1 MSRIEP
7 VKPATRY
14 RKPLRTKKN
23 SIITGVV
30 IVVISVVAI
39 NFAIK
44 KLSGTQEFLVAS
56 APAAAGTTLK
66 DLPTRT
72 ISLNLGEASADY
84 LDSNAKLAGLVLSQP
99 IASGD
104 LVMKR
109 DVVAANQNAQLVRL
123 AISTK
128 NALPTKL
135 ESGTAVDVWAAINDG
150 GGQYGEPALIAQ
162 NVQVYE
168 RSGASALFGESSNKL
183 EIVVEREMVK
193 PILSA
198 VLHADAISVV
208 ARDGAH

>member
-23 SIITGVV
+23 SIIVGVV
-30 IVVISVVAI
+30 IVVISVIAI

-44 KLSGTQEFLVAS
+44 KLSGTHEFLVAS
-56 APAAAGTTLK
+56 APAAAGTPLK
-66 DLPTRT
+66 DLPTT
-72 ISLNLGEASADY
+72 TLSLNLGQASADY
-84 LDSNAKLAGLVLSQP
+84 LDSNAKLTGLVLSQP
-99 IASGD
+99 ISNGN
-104 LVMKR
+104 LLMKR
-109 DVVAANQNAQLVRL
+109 DVVASDQNAELVRL

-150 GGQYGEPALIAQ
+150 GGQYGEPDLIAQ
-162 NVQVYE
+162 NVQVFDN
-168 RSGASALFGESSNKL
+168 SGTAALFGEGSNKVEL
-183 EIVVEREMVK
+183 VVAREMVK
-193 PILSA
+193 PILAA

-208 ARDGAH
+208 ARDGSR